1 MCKYCTLDFKERDRY
16 ILPVEKKNKIIS
28 STGINIDSI
37 SLDGDGYTVI
47 TLTSN
52 KITKENGELARL
64 AFAYIVPFKY
74 CPFCGRK
81 LEDTENA

>member
-16 ILPVEKKNKIIS
+16 ILPIEKQTQIS
-28 STGINIDSI
+28 PTGINIDSI

-47 TLTSN
+47 TFTSD
-52 KITKENGELARL
+52 KIFKKDGELEHL
-64 AFAYIVPFKY
+64 GMAYIINFKY

-81 LEDTENA
+81 LEDIENA

>member
-16 ILPVEKKNKIIS
+16 ILPIEKQTQIS
-28 STGINIDSI
+28 PTGINIDSI

-47 TLTSN
+47 TFTDDRL
-52 KITKENGELARL
+52 TKENGELERL
-64 AFAYIVPFKY
+64 ALAYIVHFEY

-81 LEDTENA
+81 LEDTEKC

>member
-16 ILPVEKKNKIIS
+16 ILPIEKQIQIS
-28 STGINIDSI
+28 PTGINVDSI

-47 TLTSN
+47 TFTDDRL
-52 KITKENGELARL
+52 TKENEELERL
-64 AFAYIVPFKY
+64 ALAYMIPFEY

-81 LEDTENA
+81 LEDTEKC